1 MFFSIIQI
9 IADTIEEVEEL
20 YRNMMNAVAYRVLQN
35 YHSAE
40 DAVQEALFSLSQKMN
55 KLDNIHSDRS
65 RNYIYTVTQNAALS
79 LLRKEKRQNGG
90 NDNGNDDDIENFP
103 GQLDIDAFVNRYG
116 FSSQVTE
123 ALEQLKPLDRDILCY
138 RYGAGYSVKEIA
150 KYIGQSRDFVYKR
163 MQRAEVKLAEILSR
177 KETNQ

>member
-1 MFFSIIQI
+1 MFFTMIQI
-9 IADTIEEVEEL
+9 IADAIEEVEAL
-20 YRNMMNAVAYRVLQN
+20 YRNMMNAVAYRILQN

-40 DAVQEALFSLSQKMN
+40 DAVQEALLSLSRNMD
-55 KLDNIHSDRS
+55 KLDNIHSNRS

-79 LLRKEKRQNGG
+79 LLRKEKRQNCESD
-90 NDNGNDDDIENFP
+90 DNIENFP
-103 GQLDIDAFVNRYG
+103 GQLDIEAFAGRYG

-150 KYIGQSRDFVYKR
+150 GYIDQSRDFVYKR
-163 MQRAEVKLAEILSR
+163 MQRAEVKLTEILSR
-177 KETNQ
+177 EGMNL